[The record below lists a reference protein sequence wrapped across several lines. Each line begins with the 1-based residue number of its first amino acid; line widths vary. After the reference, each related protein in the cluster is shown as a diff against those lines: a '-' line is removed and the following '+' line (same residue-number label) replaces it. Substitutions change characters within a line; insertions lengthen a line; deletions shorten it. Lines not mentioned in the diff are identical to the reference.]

1 MNKYDELFIFREAKI
16 NDVDKL
22 MSFIKEHWRA
32 NHILGNDR
40 DFFLY
45 EHGNGDR
52 INFIICEDRNNSEIV
67 GMQGFIPYSWDEELC
82 HICGVMT
89 MVKKGIAI
97 PMLGVELIKRFI
109 DIVNYKTYCGI
120 GTNPQTMVP
129 LVKRLFGRFVCKST
143 HYYQLNEKVEV
154 FEIAKIVDR
163 KKSCEA
169 ILESN
174 SAQLVEFNN
183 FEEVKRNFVLNKSYN
198 FLPYKEDWYI
208 KKRYFNHPIYRY
220 RVWGIVVN
228 GAVLALLFGRQV
240 ECANT
245 KILRFV
251 DFIGNIED
259 LVHAGKGIRNIIE
272 TNSYEYADFLLH
284 GIPESIMSKSGFVR
298 KIEEEGNIIPNYFEP
313 FVQSNVD
320 IWLETSQEEMV
331 VFKGDSDADR
341 PNFR

>member
-1 MNKYDELFIFREAKI
+1 MRCYD
-16 NDVDKL
+16 
-22 MSFIKEHWRA
+22 
-32 NHILGNDR
+32 
-40 DFFLY
+40 
-45 EHGNGDR
+45 NG
-52 INFIICEDRNNSEIV
+52 
-67 GMQGFIPYSWDEELC
+67 
-82 HICGVMT
+82 
-89 MVKKGIAI
+89 KKGGSYSYV
-97 PMLGVELIKRFI
+97 GVELIKRFI

-129 LVKRLFGRFVCKST
+129 LAKRLFGRFVCKSA

-163 KKSCEA
+163 KKSCGA
-169 ILESN
+169 IVESN

-183 FEEVKRNFVLNKSYN
+183 FEEVKRNFVLNKVYK

-228 GAVLALLFGRQV
+228 EVCLGLLFGRQV
-240 ECANT
+240 ERGNA
-245 KILRFV
+245 KIIRFV
-251 DFIGNIED
+251 DFIDIED
-259 LVHAGKGIRNIIE
+259 LALAGKGIKGIIE

-284 GIPESIMSKSGFVR
+284 GIPERIMIKSGFVR

-320 IWLETSQEEMV
+320 IWLETSHEEMV